1 MTNKQTNKQTEE
13 VPADSGSLANLIRA
27 VDGLLRLGRG
37 SKEIQAELGLAPYMV
52 RKFALLTPTHRRTL
66 ANKVPG
72 CNPFSRA
79 RLEWAKPHLERL
91 NGLGYQM
98 SAAAAEIGV
107 NEKSARYYAHRL
119 GIAWRNTNGRTV
131 YRFEKSDWLPLVKAW
146 KAEGKSN
153 DDIRDALEKAVGYKM
168 SVSSVQRF
176 VLNAGIRPCRT
187 DSSR

>member
-37 SKEIQAELGLAPYMV
+37 SKEIQAELGLRSYAV
-52 RKFALLTPTHRRTL
+52 RKFALMTETHRRTL

-72 CNPFSRA
+72 SNPFSRA
-79 RLEWAKPHLERL
+79 RLEWAKPQLERL

-98 SAAAAEIGV
+98 SAAAAELGLD
-107 NEKSARYYAHRL
+107 EKCARYYAQRL
-119 GIAWRNTNGRTV
+119 GIVWRNKTCRVV
-131 YRFEKSDWLPLVKAW
+131 YCFKKDDWFPLVKAW
-146 KAEGKSN
+146 KDEGKTN
-153 DDIRDALEKAVGYKM
+153 IEVRDALEKAVGYKI
-168 SVSSVQRF
+168 SVSTVQRF
-176 VLNAGIRPCRT
+176 VLNYGIRPCRT